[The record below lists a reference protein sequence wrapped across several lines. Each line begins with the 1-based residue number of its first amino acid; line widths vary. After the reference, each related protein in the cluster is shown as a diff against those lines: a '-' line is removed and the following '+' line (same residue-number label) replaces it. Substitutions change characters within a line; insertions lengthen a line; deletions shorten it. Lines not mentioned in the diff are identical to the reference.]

1 MKYQIV
7 INRQL
12 LGYGQFVT
20 EGRDEVNTTIINGE
34 ERPFIFS
41 SKLRAV
47 ERRTIM
53 NKVRETLNVDCYLQ
67 THDKS
72 GDSGI
77 SGLCMSCPACWLFGG
92 TYAPKTGNKT
102 QVNERTKVNYSD
114 AYPLQNILI
123 EDKTF
128 NAVDEKKNTT
138 GQALGVNQIVGP
150 GGNFIN
156 VVDIETNNENWV
168 KLIVWGIEHSNRYGG
183 NVRIYGQMK
192 NEILGIIKSDKLE
205 VSSWELVT
213 RFKTIEEVKTYL
225 NTFGTQLDHSIS
237 GSDTMISILN
247 NALEVKE
254 LQVRKNS
261 ADSELK
267 QKRAKKN
274 KKEAEEN
281 SEPKEEEQEDN
292 ETV

>member
-7 INRQL
+7 VNRQL
-12 LGYGQFVT
+12 SGYGQFVT

-34 ERPFIFS
+34 ERPFIFA

-53 NKVRETLNVDCYLQ
+53 NKVREVLKNDCFLQ
-67 THDKS
+67 THEKS

-114 AYPLQNILI
+114 AYPLKNVPI

-128 NAVDEKKNTT
+128 NAVDEKTNTT
-138 GQALGVNQIVGP
+138 GQALGINQIVGP

-156 VVDIETNNENWV
+156 VVDIETNNEDWV
-168 KLIVWGIEHSNRYGG
+168 KLVLWGIEHSNRYGG

-205 VSSWELVT
+205 ITSWELVT
-213 RFKTIEEVKTYL
+213 KFNTIEAVKGHL
-225 NTFGTQLDHSIS
+225 GTFGDKIITFS
-237 GSDTMISILN
+237 GSDAVISQLN
-247 NALEVKE
+247 SSPEVQE
-254 LQVRKNS
+254 LKKRKS
-261 ADSELK
+261 KADSEK
-267 QKRAKKN
+267 IKKVKKG

-281 SEPKEEEQEDN
+281 NEPEEEEQEQN